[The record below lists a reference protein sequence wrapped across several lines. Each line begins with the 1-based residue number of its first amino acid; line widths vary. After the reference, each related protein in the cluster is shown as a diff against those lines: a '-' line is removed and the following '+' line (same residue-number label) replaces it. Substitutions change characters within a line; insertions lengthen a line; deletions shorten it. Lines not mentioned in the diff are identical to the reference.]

1 MCGYTYCLWRIA
13 IVLLNPY
20 SDLSFMNCVSGI
32 VVEVIKTVLFFYQDI
47 LHKNKTHKYLNTPK
61 KRNKAHKLGDI
72 CPDEMT
78 KKIINNFLFKN
89 KV

>member
-1 MCGYTYCLWRIA
+1 MI
-13 IVLLNPY
+13 IKINDNKI
-20 SDLSFMNCVSGI
+20 SSI
-32 VVEVIKTVLFFYQDI
+32 VVEVIRTVLFFYQDI

-72 CPDEMT
+72 CPDKIAD

-89 KV
+89 DAMTKQ